1 MGRPTSSSSFGIAWA
16 VAVTAPHSLEA
27 ESLYASYGIF
37 KYGRAGFRA
46 TLVPVAEPDPLARP
60 LPVIGSRPLAEARI
74 VSEPRN
80 LTVEVFR
87 ALADP
92 LRLELLAQIAAR
104 GPLCVC
110 HLQDE
115 LPYSQSRISKH
126 LAVLRRAG
134 LVTSRREGTW
144 VYYSIVDDALA
155 IGREFIEQLGQSV
168 HTPHQADYC
177 PPPS

>member
-1 MGRPTSSSSFGIAWA
+1 MPEQERA
-16 VAVTAPHSLEA
+16 VARS
-27 ESLYASYGIF
+27 
-37 KYGRAGFRA
+37 
-46 TLVPVAEPDPLARP
+46 
-60 LPVIGSRPLAEARI
+60 LPVLGQQRQLATPRI

-80 LTVEVFR
+80 LTVETFR

-110 HLQDE
+110 HLQEE

-126 LAVLRRAG
+126 LGTLRQAG
-134 LVTSRREGTW
+134 LVTTRREGTW
-144 VYYSIVDDALA
+144 VYYSVDEEALKIA
-155 IGREFIEQLGQSV
+155 REFIDQLERCL

-177 PPPS
+177 PPDR